1 MQTRHSHGLV
11 AMNDDQIRAAVL
23 HALAEAAPGAAPDCL
38 DPNIPFRDQFDFD
51 SVDFVN
57 FVFALER
64 SLGIEVNELDCPHL
78 STLDGCMRFVRMKGA
93 A

>member
-23 HALAEAAPGAAPDCL
+23 RALAEAAPGATADEL
-38 DPNIPFRDQFDFD
+38 DSAIPFRDQFDFD
-51 SVDFVN
+51 SIDFVN

-64 SLGIEVNELDCPHL
+64 SFDVQVHDLDCPHL
-78 STLDGCMRFVRMKGA
+78 STLEGCVGFLRRLVPV
-93 A
+93 

>member
-11 AMNDDQIRAAVL
+11 AMNDDQLRAAVL
-23 HALAEAAPGAAPDCL
+23 RALAEAAPGAALEGL
-38 DPNIPFRDQFDFD
+38 DPSTPFRDQFEFD

-64 SLGIEVNELDCPHL
+64 LLDVAVNELDCPHL
-78 STLDGCMRFVRMKGA
+78 STLEGCMEFLREKAGA
-93 A
+93 

>member
-1 MQTRHSHGLV
+1 
-11 AMNDDQIRAAVL
+11 MNDDQIRAVVL
-23 HALAEAAPGAAPDCL
+23 GALAEAAPGAVPNGL

-64 SLGIEVNELDCPHL
+64 SLNIEVSELDCPRL
-78 STLDGCMRFVRMKGA
+78 STLEGCVAFLREKAVV
-93 A
+93 